1 MGDGIRNIP
10 GVNHPIFKGQMINKD
25 PREVY
30 LSKLF
35 AERGEINIFHAFYS
49 DLVQALYDNGVTA
62 NVFCVN
68 IDAVIAALL
77 LKLLWPRYRSGEF
90 SEAALETLAF
100 TAFLFGRTVGCAE
113 KSTITSIEGEI
124 WTPALRPLY
133 VRLCPKRL

>member
-1 MGDGIRNIP
+1 
-10 GVNHPIFKGQMINKD
+10 MINKD

-90 SEAALETLAF
+90 S
-100 TAFLFGRTVGCAE
+100 RQ
-113 KSTITSIEGEI
+113 
-124 WTPALRPLY
+124 P
-133 VRLCPKRL
+133 